1 MVTVGSTYYLYKAW
15 HVHFLKTMVNLAKK
29 RLGNIISYS
38 RFGVLCFVLDTSID
52 VGTSL
57 EYV

>member
-1 MVTVGSTYYLYKAW
+1 LYKAW

-29 RLGNIISYS
+29 RLGNIIRYN
-38 RFGVLCFVLDTSID
+38 RFWVLWFVLDTSID